1 METPKVIKF
10 KNGDLVIATIIDS
23 ESTDLFWM
31 DNPIAVIPYPVI
43 QEDVVGETFLLKP
56 WIGITTEKIFLVPKS
71 EVITVCLL
79 RENLLAQYE
88 RYIAGEI
95 KLPEETEDTNLDL
108 DLLHS
113 ECMKQFKCS
122 AFQSTSV
129 MFFGCPLQMI
139 LSGIKCAY

>member
-10 KNGDLVIATIIDS
+10 KNGDLVIATLRDS
-23 ESTDLFWM
+23 ESNDLFWM
-31 DNPIAVIPYPVI
+31 DNPIAVIPYPMI
-43 QEDVVGETFLLKP
+43 HEDVVGETFVLKP
-56 WIGITTEKIFLVPKS
+56 WIGITTEKFFLVPKS

-113 ECMKQFKCS
+113 RLLKS
-122 AFQSTSV
+122 RN
-129 MFFGCPLQMI
+129 L
-139 LSGIKCAY
+139 LN

>member
-10 KNGDLVIATIIDS
+10 KNGDLVIATLKDS
-23 ESTDLFWM
+23 ESNDLFWM
-31 DNPIAVIPYPVI
+31 DNPIAVIPYPMI
-43 QEDVVGETFLLKP
+43 QEDVVGETFVLKP

-113 ECMKQFKCS
+113 RLLKS
-122 AFQSTSV
+122 RN
-129 MFFGCPLQMI
+129 L
-139 LSGIKCAY
+139 LN

>member
-10 KNGDLVIATIIDS
+10 KNGDLVIASIRDS
-23 ESTDLFWM
+23 ESNDLFWM
-31 DNPIAVIPYPVI
+31 DNPIAVVPYPMI

-79 RENLLAQYE
+79 RENLLEQYE
-88 RYIAGEI
+88 KYISGEV
-95 KLPEETEDTNLDL
+95 KLPEETQEANVEM

-113 ECMKQFKCS
+113 RLLRS
-122 AFQSTSV
+122 RN
-129 MFFGCPLQMI
+129 L
-139 LSGIKCAY
+139 LN

>member
-10 KNGDLVIATIIDS
+10 KNGDLVIATLRDS
-23 ESTDLFWM
+23 ESNDLFWM
-31 DNPIAVIPYPVI
+31 DNPIAVIPYPMI

-113 ECMKQFKCS
+113 RLLRS
-122 AFQSTSV
+122 RN
-129 MFFGCPLQMI
+129 L
-139 LSGIKCAY
+139 LN

>member
-10 KNGDLVIATIIDS
+10 KNGDLVIATIRDS
-23 ESTDLFWM
+23 ESNDLFWM
-31 DNPIAVIPYPVI
+31 DNPIAVIPYPMI
-43 QEDVVGETFLLKP
+43 QEDVVGETFVLKP

-71 EVITVCLL
+71 EGMTGCLL

-88 RYIAGEI
+88 RYLAGEI

-113 ECMKQFKCS
+113 RLLKS
-122 AFQSTSV
+122 RN
-129 MFFGCPLQMI
+129 L
-139 LSGIKCAY
+139 LN

>member
-10 KNGDLVIATIIDS
+10 KNGDLVIASIRDS
-23 ESTDLFWM
+23 DTNELFWM
-31 DNPIAVIPYPVI
+31 DTPIAVIPYPMI
-43 QEDVVGETFLLKP
+43 QEDVVGETFVLKP
-56 WIGITTEKIFLVPKS
+56 WIGITPEKTFLVPKS
-71 EVITVCLL
+71 EVITLCLL

-113 ECMKQFKCS
+113 RLLKS
-122 AFQSTSV
+122 RN
-129 MFFGCPLQMI
+129 L
-139 LSGIKCAY
+139 LN

>member
-10 KNGDLVIATIIDS
+10 KNGDLVIASIRDS
-23 ESTDLFWM
+23 ESNDLFWM
-31 DNPIAVIPYPVI
+31 DNPIAVVPYPVL

-88 RYIAGEI
+88 RYISGEV
-95 KLPEETEDTNLDL
+95 KLPEETQEENTDMDM
-108 DLLHS
+108 LHS
-113 ECMKQFKCS
+113 RLLRS
-122 AFQSTSV
+122 RN
-129 MFFGCPLQMI
+129 L
-139 LSGIKCAY
+139 LN